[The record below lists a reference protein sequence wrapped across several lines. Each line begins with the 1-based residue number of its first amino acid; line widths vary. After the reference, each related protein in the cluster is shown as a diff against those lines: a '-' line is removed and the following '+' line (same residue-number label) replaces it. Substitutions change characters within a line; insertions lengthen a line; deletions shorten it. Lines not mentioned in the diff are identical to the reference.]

1 MIYRLK
7 VESIFRLEKIA
18 MMKRGIEVTESDA
31 EVPMLKPIE
40 IPFRIESTYP
50 VTLEELLHVLENM
63 IMDLA
68 NPRKQRKQLN
78 LEAVETFDFNDYLV
92 KFEQIVKSYEEMI
105 FDIVSA
111 DGFVLFRR
119 FTERMNSIEIV
130 RCFIAVLYLAMKGLV
145 IIDQEDYGDF
155 MISYSKKSD

>member
-1 MIYRLK
+1 
-7 VESIFRLEKIA
+7 
-18 MMKRGIEVTESDA
+18 
-31 EVPMLKPIE
+31 
-40 IPFRIESTYP
+40 
-50 VTLEELLHVLENM
+50 
-63 IMDLA
+63 
-68 NPRKQRKQLN
+68 
-78 LEAVETFDFNDYLV
+78 
-92 KFEQIVKSYEEMI
+92 MI

-145 IIDQEDYGDF
+145 IIDQENYGDF